1 MECTLCPRHCMAD
14 REKYIGFCG
23 ASNLI
28 KVARAAPHLWE
39 EPCLS
44 GEQGS
49 GTIFFSGCQ
58 LKCVYCQNREI
69 SDGGAGKSIST
80 EELTA
85 LFFRLASTGV
95 HNINLVTPDPYLP
108 QVAEAISTAK
118 TQGFSL
124 PFVMNCSGYET
135 VSSLRLMEGL
145 VDVYLPDFKYMSPL
159 LAKKY
164 SRAADYPAVAKAALS
179 EMFRQQPAM
188 QWGSDGMLK
197 KGIIVRHL
205 LLPGH
210 IEDSKRV
217 LAYLHQTYGD
227 SIYISIMSQFTPL
240 RIPIWGGNY
249 PELNRTVTEE
259 EYDTLIDFACRL
271 GIQNAFI
278 QDGSAASESF
288 IPAFNGEGV

>member
-1 MECTLCPRHCMAD
+1 MECTLCPRRCGAD
-14 REKYIGFCG
+14 RQRNKGFCG
-23 ASNLI
+23 ASSRMLI
-28 KVARAAPHLWE
+28 ARAAPHLWE

-44 GEQGS
+44 GEHGS

-58 LKCVYCQNREI
+58 LKCVYCQNRAI
-69 SDGGAGKSIST
+69 SDGGAGKSVTT

-95 HNINLVTPDPYLP
+95 HNVNLVTPDPYLP
-108 QVAEAISTAK
+108 QIAEAVRAAK
-118 TQGFSL
+118 QQGFPL

-135 VSSLRLMEGL
+135 VESLRSLEGL
-145 VDVYLPDFKYMSPL
+145 IDIYLPDFKYMSSL

-164 SRAADYPAVAKAALS
+164 SRAPDYPIVAKAALS

-210 IEDSKRV
+210 LEDSKRV
-217 LAYLHQTYGD
+217 LAYLHQAYGD
-227 SIYISIMSQFTPL
+227 KIYISIMSQFTPL
-240 RIPIWGGNY
+240 GLEHY
-249 PELNRTVTEE
+249 PELNRTVTAE
-259 EYDTLIDFACRL
+259 EYDALVDFACRL
-271 GIQNAFI
+271 GIRNAFI

-288 IPAFNGEGV
+288 IPAFGGEGV

>member
-14 REKYIGFCG
+14 REKNTGFCG

-58 LKCVYCQNREI
+58 LKCVYCQNRAI
-69 SDGGAGKSIST
+69 SDGGAGKSITT

-108 QVAEAISTAK
+108 QVAEAIHAAK
-118 TQGFSL
+118 QQGLSL

-164 SRAADYPAVAKAALS
+164 SRAPDYPAVAKAALS

-188 QWGSDGMLK
+188 QWGSDGMLQ

-210 IEDSKRV
+210 LEDSKRV
-217 LAYLHQTYGD
+217 LAYLYQTYGD

-240 RIPIWGGNY
+240 GIPIWGESY

-259 EYDTLIDFACRL
+259 EYETLIDFACRL

>member
-14 REKYIGFCG
+14 REKNTGFCG

-69 SDGGAGKSIST
+69 SDGGAGKSITT

-108 QVAEAISTAK
+108 QVAEAIHAAK
-118 TQGFSL
+118 QQGFSL

-164 SRAADYPAVAKAALS
+164 SRAPDYPAVAKAALS
-179 EMFRQQPAM
+179 EMFRQQPAL

-259 EYDTLIDFACRL
+259 EYDALIDFACRL

>member
-1 MECTLCPRHCMAD
+1 MECTLCPRRCGAD
-14 REKYIGFCG
+14 REKNSGFCG
-23 ASNLI
+23 ASSRMLI
-28 KVARAAPHLWE
+28 ARAAPHLWE

-44 GEQGS
+44 GEHGS

-58 LKCVYCQNREI
+58 LKCVYCQNRAI
-69 SDGGAGKSIST
+69 SDGGAGKSVTT

-95 HNINLVTPDPYLP
+95 HNVNLVTPDPYLP
-108 QVAEAISTAK
+108 QIAEAVRAAK
-118 TQGFSL
+118 QQGFPL

-135 VSSLRLMEGL
+135 VESLRPLEGL
-145 VDVYLPDFKYMSPL
+145 IDIYLPDFKYMSPL

-164 SRAADYPAVAKAALS
+164 SRAPDYPAVAKAALS

-210 IEDSKRV
+210 LEDSKRV

-227 SIYISIMSQFTPL
+227 QIYISIMSQFTPL
-240 RIPIWGGNY
+240 GLEHY
-249 PELNRTVTEE
+249 PELNRTVTAE
-259 EYDTLIDFACRL
+259 EYDALVDFACRL

>member
-14 REKYIGFCG
+14 REKNTGFCG

-58 LKCVYCQNREI
+58 LKCVYCQNRAI
-69 SDGGAGKSIST
+69 SDGGAGKSITT

-108 QVAEAISTAK
+108 QVAEAIHAAK
-118 TQGFSL
+118 QQGFSL

-135 VSSLRLMEGL
+135 VESLRLMEGL

-188 QWGSDGMLK
+188 QWGSDGMLQ

-210 IEDSKRV
+210 LEDSKRV
-217 LAYLHQTYGD
+217 LAYLYQTYGD
-227 SIYISIMSQFTPL
+227 NIYISIMSQFTPL
-240 RIPIWGGNY
+240 SLEQY

-259 EYDTLIDFACRL
+259 EYETLIDFACRL